1 MNTPYDRRGLLKCH
15 ANPSSGLDYVTKLS
29 GLIRMHASDTTFSVV
44 FQYVPDRLILKA
56 GFLSDYFEELAAEEW
71 DSIERLTTTILDDLQ
86 NELVPR
92 WVRVEVSTNLPDDS
106 NVVRQ
111 TTTADDGQPGWQND
125 AVLSRLIT

>member
-1 MNTPYDRRGLLKCH
+1 
-15 ANPSSGLDYVTKLS
+15 
-29 GLIRMHASDTTFSVV
+29 MHASDTTFSVV

-106 NVVRQ
+106 TVVRQ